1 MKINKIAILGNP
13 IKHTLSPKIHN
24 YWLKQLK
31 INGKYEAIKTPI
43 KDFKKTIE
51 KLSRDRYKGLNLTLP
66 LKEEALKYLSKK
78 DKVVS
83 ITGAV
88 NVLIFSKQGLI
99 EGKNTDVY
107 GFKKSL
113 TNLIKNKKKK
123 MALVIG
129 GGGAARAVSC
139 TLIQMKYKRVI
150 LFNRTKKNAEKIKK
164 DFLKNF
170 TTNLET
176 KITYDDLKSIKKN
189 IEKTDLLINTT
200 PMGMKGFPNL
210 DINIQKLRTNA
221 TVFDLIYNPLETKL
235 IKDSKKKGIK
245 SINGLDMLMYQAQ
258 RSFYYWLNKTP
269 KVTKKL
275 KKILEKEIK

>member
-88 NVLIFSKQGLI
+88 NVLIFSNILLDSKFSNLFI
-99 EGKNTDVY
+99 KISDDKAEIY
-107 GFKKSL
+107 SKKS
-113 TNLIKNKKKK
+113 NLEKILRKIHGNVLKILKHEK
-123 MALVIG
+123 LVFPFSNSFFPGYGNDFHYFGTIPMLK
-129 GGGAARAVSC
+129 S
-139 TLIQMKYKRVI
+139 
-150 LFNRTKKNAEKIKK
+150 KKNCQLMKIV
-164 DFLKNF
+164 N
-170 TTNLET
+170 
-176 KITYDDLKSIKKN
+176 
-189 IEKTDLLINTT
+189 
-200 PMGMKGFPNL
+200 
-210 DINIQKLRTNA
+210 
-221 TVFDLIYNPLETKL
+221 
-235 IKDSKKKGIK
+235 
-245 SINGLDMLMYQAQ
+245 
-258 RSFYYWLNKTP
+258 
-269 KVTKKL
+269 
-275 KKILEKEIK
+275 